1 MANEIIPFGKYKG
14 QPDERWSPTGAISNG
29 WLPPY
34 RGVESGLA
42 GPPHRPALPTI
53 TLTAGEGKPR

>member
-14 QPDERWSPTGAISNG
+14 QPDEALVADRGYLE
-29 WLPPY
+29 WLAAAN
-34 RGVESGLA
+34 RGVGSGLA